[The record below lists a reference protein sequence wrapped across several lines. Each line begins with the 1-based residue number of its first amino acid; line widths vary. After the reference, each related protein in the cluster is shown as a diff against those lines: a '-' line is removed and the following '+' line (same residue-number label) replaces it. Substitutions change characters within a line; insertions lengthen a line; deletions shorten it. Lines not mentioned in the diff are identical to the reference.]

1 MDRIRVIVEW
11 TRITSRFWRLYVDP
25 WNEDQVF
32 LRNDYRTAH
41 AYLEELQSLPVTPA
55 LITAQEEL
63 QTLLH
68 NLDWKVS

>member
-11 TRITSRFWRLYVDP
+11 TRSTSRFWRLYVDP
-25 WNEDQVF
+25 WNEDQGF

-41 AYLEELQSLPVTPA
+41 EYLEELKSLPVTPA

-63 QTLLH
+63 QALLH

>member
-11 TRITSRFWRLYVDP
+11 TRATSRFWRLYTNP
-25 WNEDQVF
+25 WHEDQEF

-41 AYLEELQSLPVTPA
+41 AYLEELESLPVTPA
-55 LITAQEEL
+55 LITAHEEV